1 MRFSTGAIGARS
13 FIMPQEIKLDSLDLA
28 AIIRDGDHI
37 VWGQGAGEPATLVE
51 KLLEQRHRIGHAS
64 VFLGG
69 VRSRR
74 TLQRE
79 HADVLT
85 FTSLGAI
92 GSLRGFARDRLL
104 RIVPCHLSQIPGY
117 FEQGI
122 FPADVVFVQLSEPDE
137 RGEYSF
143 ALGHDFQLAAM
154 KRARVVI
161 AEVNDQVPWTWCDG
175 GVDLS
180 RIDYIVRTSR
190 APVEIRAQP
199 LGAVEQAIAR
209 HVGRYIDDGTTIQIG
224 VGAIPDAVLA
234 SVGDRRDLGFHSGLI
249 SDRVADLME
258 RGVMTNARKPIDT
271 GIATAGCLVGTRRL
285 YNFTHGNKAIRLF
298 TPAHT
303 HNPLVLSRLG
313 KIVAINSAI
322 EVDLT
327 GQINAEVAAGVYIG
341 AVGGQVDFVRGVQ
354 MSAGGRSVI
363 ALPAT
368 ARNDAISRIVVWLEG
383 GVVTTARSDADIIVT
398 EFGAAELRGQPLA
411 ERVRRMVAISH
422 PNHRETLEREAR
434 EVVRRGG

>member
-1 MRFSTGAIGARS
+1 
-13 FIMPQEIKLDSLDLA
+13 MPKEIKLDSLDLA
-28 AIIRDGDHI
+28 AIIHDGDHI

-64 VFLGG
+64 IFLGG

-85 FTSLGAI
+85 FSSIGAI
-92 GSLRGFARDRLL
+92 GSLRGFAREGLL
-104 RIVPCHLSQIPGY
+104 RIVPCHLSQVPGY

-143 ALGHDFQLAAM
+143 ALGHDFQQSAM

-180 RIDYIVRTSR
+180 RIDFIVRTSR
-190 APVEIRAQP
+190 PPVEIRAQP

-234 SVGDRRDLGFHSGLI
+234 NVGDRRDLGFHSGLI

-258 RGVMTNARKPIDT
+258 QGAMTNARKPIDT
-271 GIATAGCLVGTRRL
+271 GIATTGCLVGTRRL
-285 YNFTHGNKAIRLF
+285 YNYAHKNPAIRLF
-298 TPAHT
+298 TPAHI
-303 HNPLVLSRLG
+303 HSALVLSRLG
-313 KIVAINSAI
+313 KIVALNSAI

-327 GQINAEVAAGVYIG
+327 GQINAEVAAGAYIG

-354 MSAGGRSVI
+354 MSASGRSVI

-368 ARNDAISRIVVWLEG
+368 ARDDTISRIVARLEG

-398 EFGAAELRGQPLA
+398 EFGAAELRGQPLG

-422 PNHRETLEREAR
+422 PKHRETLEREAH

>member
-1 MRFSTGAIGARS
+1 
-13 FIMPQEIKLDSLDLA
+13 MPQEISLEALDLA

-85 FTSLGAI
+85 FSSLGAI
-92 GSLRGFARDRLL
+92 GSLRGFARGGLL

-122 FPADVVFVQLSEPDE
+122 FPADVVFVQLSGADE

-143 ALGHDFQLAAM
+143 ALGHDFQVAAM

-161 AEVNDQVPWTWCDG
+161 AEVNDQLPWTWCEG

-190 APVEIRAQP
+190 PPVEIRAQP

-209 HVGRYIDDGTTIQIG
+209 HVGRYIDDGTTI
-224 VGAIPDAVLA
+224 
-234 SVGDRRDLGFHSGLI
+234 
-249 SDRVADLME
+249 
-258 RGVMTNARKPIDT
+258 
-271 GIATAGCLVGTRRL
+271 
-285 YNFTHGNKAIRLF
+285 
-298 TPAHT
+298 
-303 HNPLVLSRLG
+303 
-313 KIVAINSAI
+313 
-322 EVDLT
+322 
-327 GQINAEVAAGVYIG
+327 
-341 AVGGQVDFVRGVQ
+341 
-354 MSAGGRSVI
+354 
-363 ALPAT
+363 
-368 ARNDAISRIVVWLEG
+368 
-383 GVVTTARSDADIIVT
+383 TT
-398 EFGAAELRGQPLA
+398 
-411 ERVRRMVAISH
+411 
-422 PNHRETLEREAR
+422 
-434 EVVRRGG
+434 

>member
-1 MRFSTGAIGARS
+1 
-13 FIMPQEIKLDSLDLA
+13 MPQEIKLDALDLGA
-28 AIIRDGDHI
+28 LIRNGDHI

-79 HADVLT
+79 HTDALT
-85 FTSLGAI
+85 FSSMGAI
-92 GSLRGFARDRLL
+92 GSLRGFAREGLL
-104 RIVPCHLSQIPGY
+104 RIVPCHLSQIPDY

-122 FPADVVFVQLSEPDE
+122 FPADVVFVQLSEPDD

-143 ALGHDFQLAAM
+143 ALGHDFQQAAM

-175 GVDLS
+175 GVDLA
-180 RIDYIVRTSR
+180 RIDYVVRTSR

-199 LGAVEQAIAR
+199 LGPVEQAIAR
-209 HVGRYIDDGTTIQIG
+209 IIGGYIDDGTTIQIG

-258 RGVMTNARKPIDT
+258 QGAMTNARKPVDT
-271 GIATAGCLVGTRRL
+271 GIAAAGCLVGTRRL
-285 YNFTHGNKAIRLF
+285 YDFAHKNPAIRLF
-298 TPAHT
+298 TPAHI
-303 HNPLVLSRLG
+303 HNPLVLGRLG
-313 KIVAINSAI
+313 KIVAINSAV

-327 GQINAEVAAGVYIG
+327 GQINAEVAAGEYIG

-354 MSAGGRSVI
+354 MSTAGRSVI

-368 ARNDAISRIVVWLEG
+368 ARDDAISRIVARLDS

-398 EFGAAELRGQPLA
+398 EYGAAELRGQPLA

-422 PNHRETLEREAR
+422 PNHREALEREAL
-434 EVVRRGG
+434 EVLRRGG